1 MKVDREL
8 LKKLATLARLDIP
21 EEAEEGLISDLQQMV
36 TFIEQLQ
43 EVEVEGVEPMIS
55 PVQHP
60 FNGVADVAEPALD
73 RDRMLNQA
81 PDRQGPFFRLPKV
94 VEKGDVS

>member
-8 LKKLATLARLDIP
+8 LKKLAVLARLEIP

-55 PVQHP
+55 PVHHP
-60 FNGVADVAEPALD
+60 FNGTADVAEPALD

-81 PDRQGPFFRLPKV
+81 PDRQGPFFRLPKI
-94 VEKGDVS
+94 VEKGEVS

>member
-8 LKKLATLARLDIP
+8 LKKLATLARLEIP
-21 EEAEEGLISDLQQMV
+21 EEAEDGLISDLQQMV

-43 EVEVEGVEPMIS
+43 EVEVGGIEPMIS
-55 PVQHP
+55 PVYHS
-60 FNGVADVAEPALD
+60 FNGSPDVAEPALD

-94 VEKGDVS
+94 VEKDEPS